1 MTAVLLIFQSKH
13 QLDWRKH
20 LLYNYLDFK
29 IIASEESIMC
39 DALNLY
45 IALSRAYQAIVRHDE
60 RDVARHGL
68 NLTEFAVL
76 ELLYHKGPHPLQQ
89 IGNKILITT
98 GTITYVINK
107 LERKG
112 FLYRKPCELDRRKIY
127 AVLSEQGQRLV
138 QTIFPDHARNLEF
151 ALGGLDAAE
160 QQTAATLLKK
170 LGHEAVKRLSITTE
184 QKGEL

>member
-1 MTAVLLIFQSKH
+1 MS
-13 QLDWRKH
+13 
-20 LLYNYLDFK
+20 
-29 IIASEESIMC
+29 

-89 IGNKILITT
+89 IGSKILITT

-107 LERKG
+107 LEKKG
-112 FLYRKPCELDRRKIY
+112 LLYRKPCDLDRRKIY
-127 AVLSEQGQRLV
+127 AVLSEQGQSLV

-151 ALGGLDAAE
+151 ALAGLDAAE
-160 QQTAATLLKK
+160 QKLAATLLKK
-170 LGHEAVKRLSITTE
+170 LGHEAARQLHPIT
-184 QKGEL
+184 K

>member
-1 MTAVLLIFQSKH
+1 MAVLLIFAIQAR
-13 QLDWRKH
+13 LDGELL
-20 LLYNYLDFK
+20 LLYNYLEFK
-29 IIASEESIMC
+29 IIACEELIMS
-39 DALNLY
+39 DALKLY
-45 IALSRAYQAIVRHDE
+45 IALSRAYQTILRHDE

-89 IGNKILITT
+89 IGSKILITT

-107 LERKG
+107 LEKKG
-112 FLYRKPCELDRRKIY
+112 LLYREPCELDKRKIY

-151 ALGGLDAAE
+151 ALAGLDAAE
-160 QQTAATLLKK
+160 QQTAAALLKK
-170 LGHEAVKRLSITTE
+170 LGHEAARRLSITTA